1 MMNLADFAIKQRT
14 FILFFTALSVIAG
27 LFSYFELGKLEDP
40 SFTIKTAV
48 VVTLYP
54 GASAEEVEQQVTDT
68 VETKLQEMATLNRL
82 RSLSRPGMSMVFVDL
97 KESLN
102 SKALPQEWDLLR
114 RKVSDMKLLLPS
126 TAQISV
132 VQDEF
137 SEVYGMLFSIHSNDA
152 SPAELRRYAEELQRR
167 IKTVDGIKKIE
178 LHGVQPRVVHIDI
191 PDERLAQYGLSIT
204 QVWSQLNTQNMTF
217 DAGKFSVGTER
228 IRVQQ
233 SSEFSS
239 LDDIKNLMIKG
250 GVSELGTS
258 LIRLGDIADITM
270 GYQEPMMTENR
281 YNGVPAVTLA
291 MSPVTGVN
299 VVSLGDEIN
308 QIVNDFQTTLPLG
321 VDIATVA
328 NQPEEVQKSIDNFVS
343 NLLESVAIVFIVLSV
358 FMGLKSATIVGS
370 SLLLTILLTLIYMNM
385 TSIDLHRV
393 SLGTFILALGMLVDN
408 AIVITDMMIVK
419 INKGIDRTK
428 AAIDSVK
435 EIATPLFGATVIA
448 IMGASPVIFS
458 KTDAAEFASS
468 VFLIIASSLLLS
480 WLVAMTFTALM
491 CWFFIKPT
499 KQADN
504 TKVSLYRK
512 SVNWTVDNPL
522 KALSALVPLILVT
535 ALAIPNIAV
544 NFIPQADRPI
554 LFLDYWLPNGAKVEQ
569 TSEDMKRIEKW
580 LLEQPEVESISTY
593 VGAGAPRFSVT
604 IEPEPFDPAYGQIL
618 INATD
623 FPSLSPLI
631 ARGDK
636 WLMEEFP
643 NADPRFRSLKLATAD
658 KFSVEARFSGP
669 DAEVLH
675 GLSEQA
681 KAIFAVHPDTK
692 YVRDDWRQKS
702 KVFEPVINQEKM
714 RTAGINR
721 ADIAFAMKRASE
733 GMPLGRMNLNDEL
746 VTIQLRGTESSIQSL
761 ETLPVRSLLGI
772 HSVPLGQVVDGFELS
787 SEETMIWRRD
797 RVKTITAQAGV
808 GRYTTPAAVRN
819 SIKDQ
824 IEAIH
829 LPNGYSLE
837 WGGEYYDEH
846 KAVSDILK
854 QLPKAILLMIIILVA
869 MFNGFK
875 QPVII
880 FTTLPLAATGAT
892 FSLLLLD
899 KPFGFMA
906 LIGAVTLTGMIIKNG
921 IVLMDQIELERKNGR
936 SLSDAIKEATV
947 NRTMAISMGALTT
960 ALGMIPLLSDLLFD
974 QMAATII
981 GGLAAA
987 TVLSL
992 FVMPAL
998 YKLFYRTEEKK
1009 TVAEAIKDAVIV
1021 LDATPQPSNSGNT
1034 TSFNKEQ

>member
-1 MMNLADFAIKQRT
+1 MNLADFAIKQRT
-14 FILFFTALSVIAG
+14 FVLFFTALSVIAG
-27 LFSYFELGKLEDP
+27 LYSYFDLGKLEDP
-40 SFTIKTAV
+40 SFTVKTAV

-102 SKALPQEWDLLR
+102 SEALPQEWDLLR

-137 SEVYGMLFSIHSNDA
+137 SEVYGMLFSIYSQDA
-152 SPAELRRYAEELQRR
+152 TPNELRQYAEELQRR
-167 IKTVDGIKKIE
+167 IKTVDGIKKVE
-178 LHGVQPRVVHIDI
+178 LHGVQPRVVYIDI
-191 PDERLAQYGLSIT
+191 PDERLAQYGLSIS
-204 QVWSQLNTQNMTF
+204 QVWNQLNTQNTTF
-217 DAGKFSVGTER
+217 DAGRFATSNER
-228 IRVQQ
+228 IRIEQ

-239 LDDIKNLMIKG
+239 IDDIKNLMLKG
-250 GVSELGTS
+250 GISELGTG

-270 GYQEPMMTENR
+270 GYQEPAMTENR

-291 MSPVTGVN
+291 MSPVSGVN
-299 VVSLGDEIN
+299 VVSLGDDISR
-308 QIVNDFQTTLPLG
+308 IVSDFQSSLPLG
-321 VDIATVA
+321 VEIATVA
-328 NQPEEVQKSIDNFVS
+328 NQPDEVQKSIDNFVN
-343 NLLESVAIVFIVLSV
+343 NLLESVAIVFIVLSI
-358 FMGLKSATIVGS
+358 FMGIKSATIVGS
-370 SLLLTILLTLIYMNM
+370 SLLLTILLTLIYMNLAG
-385 TSIDLHRV
+385 IDLHRV

-419 INKGIDRTK
+419 INRGIDRTK

-435 EIATPLFGATVIA
+435 ETATPLLGATVIA

-458 KTDAAEFASS
+458 KTDAAEFAGS

-480 WLVAMTFTALM
+480 WFVAMTFTALM
-491 CWFFIKPT
+491 CWMFIKPSRQ
-499 KQADN
+499 KEQI
-504 TKVSLYRK
+504 KESLYRK
-512 SVNWTVDNPL
+512 SVNWTVDNPF
-522 KALSALVPLILVT
+522 KALSALLPLIAVT
-535 ALAIPNIAV
+535 ALAIPQIAI

-569 TSEDMKRIEKW
+569 TSDDMKKIESW
-580 LLEQPEVESISTY
+580 LLEQPEVVDLSTY

-623 FPSLSPLI
+623 YESLSSLI

-636 WLMEEFP
+636 WLAQTFP
-643 NADPRFRSLKLATAD
+643 EADPRFRGLKLATSD

-669 DAEVLH
+669 DIAVLH
-675 GLSEQA
+675 ELSNQA
-681 KAIFAVHPDTK
+681 KMILEAHPDTK
-692 YVRDDWRQKS
+692 YVRDDWRQQS
-702 KVFEPVINQEKM
+702 KVLQPIINQEKS
-714 RTAGINR
+714 RQAGINR
-721 ADIAFAMKRASE
+721 ADIAFALKRASE
-733 GMPLGRMNLNDEL
+733 GMPIGRMNLNDEL
-746 VTIQLRGTESSIQSL
+746 VTIQVRGVERSLESL
-761 ETLPVRSLLGI
+761 ETLPVNSLLGL
-772 HSVPLGQVVDGFELS
+772 HSVPLGQVIDGFEMT

-819 SIKDQ
+819 DVKAQ
-824 IEAIH
+824 IEAIE
-829 LPNGYSLE
+829 LPAGYQLE

-854 QLPKAILLMIIILVA
+854 QLPKAMLLMVIILVA

-880 FTTLPLAATGAT
+880 LTTLPLAATGAT

-921 IVLMDQIELERKNGR
+921 IVLMDQIELERSNGR
-936 SLSDAIKEATV
+936 SLSDSIKEATV

-960 ALGMIPLLSDLLFD
+960 ALGMIPLLTDLLFD

-998 YKLFYRTEEKK
+998 YKIFYRTQE
-1009 TVAEAIKDAVIV
+1009 TR
-1021 LDATPQPSNSGNT
+1021 
-1034 TSFNKEQ
+1034 SFSQENAPLSQAKQ

>member
-1 MMNLADFAIKQRT
+1 MNLADFAIKQRT

>member
-435 EIATPLFGATVIA
+435 ETATPLFGATVIA

-522 KALSALVPLILVT
+522 KALSTLVPLILVT

-569 TSEDMKRIEKW
+569 TSEDMKRIEQW

-669 DAEVLH
+669 DADVLH

-681 KAIFAVHPDTK
+681 KAIFAEHPDTK

-1021 LDATPQPSNSGNT
+1021 LDATPQHSNSGNT

>member
-1 MMNLADFAIKQRT
+1 MNLADFAIKQRT
-14 FILFFTALSVIAG
+14 FVLFFTALSVIAG
-27 LFSYFELGKLEDP
+27 LYSYFDLGKLEDP
-40 SFTIKTAV
+40 SFTVKTAV

-68 VETKLQEMATLNRL
+68 IETKLQEMATLNRL

-102 SKALPQEWDLLR
+102 SEALPQEWDLLR

-137 SEVYGMLFSIHSNDA
+137 SEVYGMLFSIYSQDA
-152 SPAELRRYAEELQRR
+152 TPNELRQYAEELQRQ
-167 IKTVDGIKKIE
+167 IKTVDGIKKVE
-178 LHGVQPRVVHIDI
+178 LHGVQPRVVYIDI
-191 PDERLAQYGLSIT
+191 PDERLAQYGLSIS
-204 QVWSQLNTQNMTF
+204 QVWNQLNTQNTTF
-217 DAGKFSVGTER
+217 DAGRFATSNER
-228 IRVQQ
+228 IRIEQ
-233 SSEFSS
+233 SSEFGSI
-239 LDDIKNLMIKG
+239 DDIKNLMLKG
-250 GVSELGTS
+250 GISELGTG

-270 GYQEPMMTENR
+270 GYQEPAMTENR

-291 MSPVTGVN
+291 MSPVSGVN
-299 VVSLGDEIN
+299 VVSLGDDIN
-308 QIVNDFQTTLPLG
+308 RIVSDFQNSLPLG
-321 VDIATVA
+321 VEIATVA
-328 NQPEEVQKSIDNFVS
+328 NQPHEVQKSIDNFVN

-358 FMGLKSATIVGS
+358 FMGIKSATIVGS
-370 SLLLTILLTLIYMNM
+370 SLLLTILLTLIYMNLAG
-385 TSIDLHRV
+385 IDLHRV

-419 INKGIDRTK
+419 INRGIDRTK

-435 EIATPLFGATVIA
+435 ETATPLLGATVIA

-458 KTDAAEFASS
+458 KTDAAEFAGS

-480 WLVAMTFTALM
+480 WFVAMTFTALM
-491 CWFFIKPT
+491 CWMFIKPSRQKEQT
-499 KQADN
+499 K
-504 TKVSLYRK
+504 KSLYRK
-512 SVNWTVDNPL
+512 SVNWTVDNPI
-522 KALSALVPLILVT
+522 KALSALLPLIAVT
-535 ALAIPNIAV
+535 ALAIPQIAI

-569 TSEDMKRIEKW
+569 TSDDMKKIESW
-580 LLEQPEVESISTY
+580 LLEQPEVVDLSTY

-623 FPSLSPLI
+623 YESLSSLI

-636 WLMEEFP
+636 WLAQTFP
-643 NADPRFRSLKLATAD
+643 EADPRFRGLKLATSD

-669 DAEVLH
+669 DIAVLH
-675 GLSEQA
+675 ELSNQA
-681 KAIFAVHPDTK
+681 KAILEAHPDTK
-692 YVRDDWRQKS
+692 YVRDDWRQQS
-702 KVFEPVINQEKM
+702 KVLQPIINQEKS
-714 RTAGINR
+714 RQAGINR
-721 ADIAFAMKRASE
+721 ADIAFALKRASE
-733 GMPLGRMNLNDEL
+733 GMPIGRMNLNDEL
-746 VTIQLRGTESSIQSL
+746 VTIQVRGVDRSLESL
-761 ETLPVRSLLGI
+761 ETLPVNSLLGL
-772 HSVPLGQVVDGFELS
+772 HSVPLGQVIDGFEMT

-819 SIKDQ
+819 DVKAQ
-824 IEAIH
+824 IEAID
-829 LPNGYSLE
+829 LPAGYQLE

-854 QLPKAILLMIIILVA
+854 QLPKAMLLMVIILVA

-880 FTTLPLAATGAT
+880 LTTLPLAATGAT

-921 IVLMDQIELERKNGR
+921 IVLMDQIELERSNGL
-936 SLSDAIKEATV
+936 SLSDSIKEATV

-960 ALGMIPLLSDLLFD
+960 ALGMIPLLTDLLFD

-998 YKLFYRTEEKK
+998 YKIFYRTQETRSFSQEN
-1009 TVAEAIKDAVIV
+1009 VSLSEAK
-1021 LDATPQPSNSGNT
+1021 Q
-1034 TSFNKEQ
+1034 